1 MRKIKLK
8 EIKSYVVKHQ
18 TTIKERL
25 VFICIFLAIAIP
37 MTIFMVRSYEQS
49 LTLEEKKL
57 EETISNAYASLNEIF
72 GNDINRENNRPYKD
86 YGILRSISVIG
97 GNSHLVSE
105 FVAFPDTSG
114 PFCAYNPQLNYCQK
128 GLVGH
133 FQISHNGKLL
143 TPFYPDSDT
152 DVGRSFWEIIS
163 QDQPRERKATH
174 DLIQNLLDQLNI
186 KNKAATTKIPLLTD
200 TTATIDEFTENFVKD
215 SAKHVEI
222 KIPSRIEQTSEEE
235 AFTYWAE
242 NARIDN
248 EVYPYADN
256 GYEIDT
262 NRTDASSMERILQQQ
277 MLTGG
282 TKIPVTVENMQ
293 VKATDVYLVFFRQ
306 IFIGKLAVIQGF
318 VVDKVVYL
326 NYMTQELHDIYARLP
341 YAIELWEGG
350 SPVVNL
356 GFKNSRYKLQ
366 ATKPMLA
373 PYERFTFK
381 MYTDGAHSSSGVTLI
396 LAGIVVLLVIA
407 FCMITIFRFMQSKV
421 ALATKRQDFVS
432 AITHELKT
440 PLTAIKMYAEL
451 LQSFGGINEEK
462 RQKYYNQI
470 ASEADRLS
478 RLIQNVLNLSKL
490 DGNRWNVQLR
500 KERPKAVLDDFIATY
515 SRNVEKQGFELTVSS
530 DTDASNVSLLIDRDA
545 IMQILMN
552 LVDNSL
558 KFSKNADY
566 KMINIELAIKGTDMY
581 LAVRDYGPGIPASEM
596 KKVFQEFYR
605 VENEMT
611 RQTSGTGIG
620 LSMVKKLCTLC
631 NMKIEIENANPGLRT
646 KIHFPSLSI

>member
-1 MRKIKLK
+1 MRKIKFK

-18 TTIKERL
+18 TVIIERL

-37 MTIFMVRSYEQS
+37 MTIFMVRSNEQS
-49 LTLEEKKL
+49 QTLEEKKL
-57 EETISNAYASLNEIF
+57 EETISNAYANLNEIF
-72 GNDINRENNRPYKD
+72 GNDINRENSRPYKD
-86 YGILRSISVIG
+86 YGILKSISVIG

-186 KNKAATTKIPLLTD
+186 KNKAATTKIPLLSD
-200 TTATIDEFTENFVKD
+200 TTATIDDFTENFVKD
-215 SAKHVEI
+215 SAKHQEI

-248 EVYPYADN
+248 EVYPYDN
-256 GYEIDT
+256 DGYEIDT
-262 NRTDASSMERILQQQ
+262 NRTDASYMENILQQQ
-277 MLTGG
+277 MLAGG

-350 SPVVNL
+350 SPVINL

-366 ATKPMLA
+366 SVKPMMA

-381 MYTDGAHSSSGVTLI
+381 MYADSAESSTGLTVV

-407 FCMITIFRFMQSKV
+407 FCMVTIYRFMQSKV

-451 LQSFGGINEEK
+451 LQSFGGLNEEK
-462 RQKYYNQI
+462 KQKYYNQI

-581 LAVRDYGPGIPASEM
+581 LAVRDYGPGIPAAEM